1 MQGTSYIEISK
12 SAYRRN
18 LKFIR
23 SQIGDKP
30 LLSAVI
36 KGNAY
41 GHGIENMVKI
51 AEEAGIRHFSTYS
64 ADEAYRAFKTIKK
77 ESQIM
82 IMGMATDEQLEWI
95 IENGIGI
102 FMFDF
107 DRLEKAIS
115 IAKSKGKKARIH
127 IEVETGFHRT
137 GFEWNQRQELSD
149 LLKAN
154 LDHLSLTGLCTH
166 YAGAESIGN
175 YVRVK
180 QQIETYQK
188 FKTFFTEQ
196 ELPFSLYHT
205 ACSAAALSYPETIMD
220 MVRIGIALYGFWP
233 SQETYM
239 SKYKDLESY
248 PGKNPLRRL
257 LSWKSQV
264 MSIKKVKMG
273 DFIGY
278 GSSYMAPRDMTIALV
293 PVGYCHGFSRK
304 LSNLGKVL
312 VQGKILSI
320 VGTVTMNSIAVD
332 ATDLK
337 HIERGEEVVIIGK
350 QKKQELTVASFGESS
365 NQVNYE
371 LLTRLPQDIERRI
384 IS

>member
-1 MQGTSYIEISK
+1 MLGTSYIEISK
-12 SAYRRN
+12 SAYRKN
-18 LKFIR
+18 VNYIR
-23 SQIGDKP
+23 SEVGDKP
-30 LLSAVI
+30 VLSAVI

-64 ADEAYRAFKTIKK
+64 ADEAFRAFKTSTKG
-77 ESQIM
+77 SAIM

-95 IENGIGI
+95 IENGLEI
-102 FMFDF
+102 FFF
-107 DRLEKAIS
+107 EFERLEKAIS
-115 IAKSKGKKARIH
+115 IAKSKGKKAKIH
-127 IEVETGFHRT
+127 IEVETGFNRT
-137 GFEWNQRQELSD
+137 GFDWDQRQELSE

-154 LDHLSLTGLCTH
+154 LDHLTLTGLCTH

-175 YVRVK
+175 YVRIK
-180 QQIETYQK
+180 KQIELYHN
-188 FKTFFTEQ
+188 FKNFFTE
-196 ELPFSLYHT
+196 EGLTFTVYHT

-239 SKYKDLESY
+239 SKYRDLDSY
-248 PGKNPLRRL
+248 PGKNPLKRL

-278 GSSYMAPRDMTIALV
+278 GTSYMAPRDMTIALI

-304 LSNLGKVL
+304 LSNLGRVLIQGKVL
-312 VQGKILSI
+312 TV

-332 ATDLK
+332 ASEIK
-337 HIERGEEVVIIGK
+337 NIVRGEEVVIIGK